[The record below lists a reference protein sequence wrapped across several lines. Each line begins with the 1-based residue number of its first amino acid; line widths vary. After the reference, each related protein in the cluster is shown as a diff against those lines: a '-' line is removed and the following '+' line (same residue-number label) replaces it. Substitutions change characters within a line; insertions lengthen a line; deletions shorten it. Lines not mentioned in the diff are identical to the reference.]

1 MLGIGRFNAQ
11 SCGGVS
17 RRAFLRAGAA
27 LPWAWPQVARGVL
40 GTGLLGT
47 GLAGPATAHASSPLR
62 GRAKSTIFVWLWGAP
77 SHIDTIDPKPDAV
90 GDVRGP
96 FATIATRTPGMHF
109 SELLPRLA
117 DRSDRFTV
125 VRSHVTF
132 SGGHPDAGTWGLT
145 GFDEKPS
152 AKANFGSIVARHR
165 GTKGTLPP
173 YAMIGR
179 GLPRDVVRKVEGC
192 GGGPLGSVY
201 NPFLLGCDETGQVE
215 IPSLKLLDGLVPSRI
230 HDRWQL
236 RETLDQI
243 QRGFDS
249 VNINWKQRQ
258 LQAYQLLT
266 RPEGRSALDLTQESP
281 ATREA
286 YGQTS
291 FGQSCLLARRLVE
304 AEVPY
309 IHVNWSE
316 YVEAVTPNTDFGWD
330 THICNF
336 DLLPD
341 RLCPIFDRAFTA
353 LLNDLQDRRL
363 LDSTL
368 VVAIGEFGRTPK
380 INKRASRDHWQ
391 RCYSSIWAGAGIEPG
406 RVIGAS
412 DRNGEDPITNPIT
425 PLIVGTTIAE
435 LAGLDTQA
443 RTELQVLE
451 GGAVIHELIG

>member
-1 MLGIGRFNAQ
+1 MEINGAHGMLEIGRFNAH

-17 RRAFLRAGAA
+17 RRSFLRAGTALPFAIPSALAA
-27 LPWAWPQVARGVL
+27 LSQ
-40 GTGLLGT
+40 
-47 GLAGPATAHASSPLR
+47 PATALASSPLK
-62 GRAKSTIFVWLWGAP
+62 GRAKSVIFVWLWGAP

-96 FATIATRTPGMHF
+96 FATIPTRTPGLHF
-109 SELLPRLA
+109 TELLPRLA
-117 DRSDRFTV
+117 DHSQLFTV

-152 AKANFGSIVARHR
+152 AKANFGSIVAKHR
-165 GTKGTLPP
+165 GPRGTLPP
-173 YAMIGR
+173 YAMVGR
-179 GLPRDVVRKVEGC
+179 GVPRDVVRKVEGC
-192 GGGPLGSVY
+192 GGGPLGSVHD
-201 NPFLLGCDETGQVE
+201 PFLLGCDESGHVE

-230 HDRWQL
+230 HDRWAL
-236 RETLDQI
+236 LETLDTV
-243 QRGFDS
+243 RREFDS
-249 VNINWKQRQ
+249 DKSHWRQRR
-258 LQAYQLLT
+258 LQAYHLLT
-266 RPEGRSALDLTQESP
+266 RPEARAALDLTSEP
-281 ATREA
+281 PRVREA

-304 AEVPY
+304 AHVPY

-330 THICNF
+330 THVLNF

-353 LLNDLQDRRL
+353 LLTDLQDRRL

-368 VVAIGEFGRTPK
+368 VVAIGEFGRTPR
-380 INKRASRDHWQ
+380 INRRASRDHWQ

-406 RVIGAS
+406 RVIGTS
-412 DRNGEDPITNPIT
+412 DRNGEDPVTSPVT
-425 PLIVGTTIAE
+425 PLMVGTTITE

-443 RTELQVLE
+443 RAEMQVLD
-451 GGAVIHELIG
+451 GGSVIHELIG

>member
-1 MLGIGRFNAQ
+1 MLNIGSFDAQ
-11 SCGGVS
+11 SCSGVS
-17 RRAFLRAGAA
+17 RRAFLRAGTA
-27 LPWAWPQVARGVL
+27 LPFVL
-40 GTGLLGT
+40 PAVTT
-47 GLAGPATAHASSPLR
+47 GLAGANVLAPGVARASSPLR

-96 FATIATRTPGMHF
+96 FATIATRTPGLQF
-109 SELLPRLA
+109 TELLPKLA
-117 DRSDRFTV
+117 NRSDLFTV

-145 GFDEKPS
+145 GFDEKPT

-201 NPFLLGCDETGQVE
+201 NPFLLGCDEMGQVE
-215 IPSLKLLDGLVPSRI
+215 IPSLKLLDGLVPSRL

-236 RETLDQI
+236 LETLDQT
-243 QRGFDS
+243 RRSLDADK
-249 VNINWKQRQ
+249 NNWRQRQ

-266 RPEGRSALDLTQESP
+266 RAEARQALDLTSES
-281 ATREA
+281 AQVRES

-330 THICNF
+330 THIFNF

-353 LLNDLQDRRL
+353 LLNDLAERRL

-412 DRNGEDPITNPIT
+412 DRNGEDPITTPIT
-425 PLIVGTTIAE
+425 PLMVGTTIAE

-443 RTELQVLE
+443 RAELQVLD
-451 GGAVIHELIG
+451 GGSVIHELIG